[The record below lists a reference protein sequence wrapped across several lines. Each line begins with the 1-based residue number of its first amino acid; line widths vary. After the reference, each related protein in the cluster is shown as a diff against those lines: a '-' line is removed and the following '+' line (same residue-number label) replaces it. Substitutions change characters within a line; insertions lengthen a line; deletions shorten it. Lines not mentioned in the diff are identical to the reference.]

1 MPLMTANSS
10 QQTVQTTVGKQYQQ
24 VETDSA
30 PSSGSG
36 YARRGYSSA
45 AVLPTN
51 AKYKPDGFHSSSSDI
66 SLQKK
71 YGHDPSISGPPS
83 GTFRTSMIAPPPSA
97 PAAVLTSRSNPYA
110 ASSAYGVSPV
120 MARPRYPTY
129 DAISDT
135 VGAAPGGPATGYN
148 YNPYA
153 MSQMP
158 GVQFNMYNPGT
169 SSHHQNYM
177 LYGEN
182 NHQIASLTP
191 WKTATAPDGRTYY
204 YNEITNETTW
214 EMPSNMFQQ
223 PAPSTTPANAAIH
236 DDTIQS
242 TEPTISA
249 GQTTPVCPETS
260 TVEAT
265 SMNENDVSGTKNV
278 DACNPSTKSFFDVSV
293 SDDLDSKS
301 YQPSNSVSGKFT
313 QSVFEVNDNSD
324 PNVVSV
330 AFNDQFKS
338 FNIDNS
344 CTDQLMSATSASEL
358 FEKIIDASPTT
369 RSEAPCSLI
378 ESKPSVETTSHTEFM
393 PTISIDIHSAAMHV
407 AQETLN
413 DDKANISQDDD
424 FLPQPPF
431 VVDDSNED
439 DDFADDD
446 LPPPPM
452 IDISLS

>member
-1 MPLMTANSS
+1 
-10 QQTVQTTVGKQYQQ
+10 
-24 VETDSA
+24 
-30 PSSGSG
+30 
-36 YARRGYSSA
+36 
-45 AVLPTN
+45 
-51 AKYKPDGFHSSSSDI
+51 
-66 SLQKK
+66 
-71 YGHDPSISGPPS
+71 
-83 GTFRTSMIAPPPSA
+83 MIAPPPSA
-97 PAAVLTSRSNPYA
+97 PAAAFGSNPYA
-110 ASSAYGVSPV
+110 ASSTYGVSPA

-135 VGAAPGGPATGYN
+135 VGAAPGGPATCYN

-158 GVQFNMYNPGT
+158 GVQLNMYNPGT

-177 LYGEN
+177 QQNVYGEH
-182 NHQIASLTP
+182 NHQIASFTP

-214 EMPSNMFQQ
+214 EMPSDTFQQ
-223 PAPSTTPANAAIH
+223 PAPSTTPANAANH

-242 TEPTISA
+242 TKSTISA
-249 GQTTPVCPETS
+249 GQTTPVHPETS

-265 SMNENDVSGTKNV
+265 SMNENDISQVASSTGTKNV

-301 YQPSNSVSGKFT
+301 YQPSDSVSEKFT

-324 PNVVSV
+324 PNVDSV
-330 AFNDQFKS
+330 AINDQFKS

-344 CTDQLMSATSASEL
+344 CTDQLMSAASASEL
-358 FEKIIDASPTT
+358 FEKTINASPTT
-369 RSEAPCSLI
+369 RSEAPCSSI

-393 PTISIDIHSAAMHV
+393 PTISIDIHSAAMYV

-413 DDKANISQDDD
+413 DDKANISQDND

-431 VVDDSNED
+431 VVDESNED